1 MYVGVDVGGTFT
13 DIAINLGD
21 GSDLILYKLSSTPE
35 APEVAIVE
43 GIKTIMKNH
52 NLDAK
57 DIKRF
62 AHGTTVGTNALI
74 ERRCGKVALVT
85 SEGFRD
91 LLEIGRQTRPTVYDM
106 HLDHPKPL
114 VDRESRFEVPQRRL
128 ADGSIHVKL
137 DEGALKKVA
146 LQITGQ
152 NVDCVVVCFLHSY
165 AFPEDENRAAS
176 LLEKLLPDN
185 VKILTSSSVF
195 PEFREYERF
204 STAVLNAALITI
216 VGAYLDRLTD
226 LIADLGISSE
236 IKISQSSGG
245 LMSVR
250 MAKEFPVRASL
261 SGPAAGVQG
270 ALRRA
275 TVAGYENIITLD
287 VGGTSADVA
296 LLQDGKPIEV
306 NGRDLAG
313 FPIRIPSLDVN
324 SVGAGGGSIAW
335 IDRDGLLKVGPKSA
349 GATPGPACYDLGGA
363 DPTVTDANVMLG
375 RLNGES
381 LLAGRMKIRK
391 ELSLKSIHQLSS
403 DLNVGADE
411 AALGIV
417 KVSCA
422 TMVKAIRSISVERGY
437 NPGDFL
443 LFVYGG
449 AGALHANEVARDL
462 GMKKIII
469 PPSPGIL
476 CAEGAMNAPLST
488 EYVSTIL
495 TRLDEIGIKKIR
507 GSANT
512 LNKKVNLWYEKESVP
527 TSERKSWCTVGAR
540 YYGQNYE
547 LSLPIDLSKTDDML
561 VTNITS
567 EFHKAHEANYG
578 FASISEPIQVVN
590 VAIKAIGDLD
600 VPTLPKAIISDEVK
614 PKYFRSTLFELGSR
628 HNTPVYKRSDLVAE
642 QSIKGP
648 AIVEQM
654 DTTILIFP
662 NDVGIVDAWGNLII
676 SLSE

>member
-1 MYVGVDVGGTFT
+1 
-13 DIAINLGD
+13 
-21 GSDLILYKLSSTPE
+21 
-35 APEVAIVE
+35 
-43 GIKTIMKNH
+43 
-52 NLDAK
+52 
-57 DIKRF
+57 
-62 AHGTTVGTNALI
+62 
-74 ERRCGKVALVT
+74 
-85 SEGFRD
+85 
-91 LLEIGRQTRPTVYDM
+91 
-106 HLDHPKPL
+106 
-114 VDRESRFEVPQRRL
+114 
-128 ADGSIHVKL
+128 
-137 DEGALKKVA
+137 
-146 LQITGQ
+146 
-152 NVDCVVVCFLHSY
+152 
-165 AFPEDENRAAS
+165 
-176 LLEKLLPDN
+176 
-185 VKILTSSSVF
+185 
-195 PEFREYERF
+195 
-204 STAVLNAALITI
+204 
-216 VGAYLDRLTD
+216 
-226 LIADLGISSE
+226 
-236 IKISQSSGG
+236 
-245 LMSVR
+245 

-507 GSANT
+507 GSVNT
-512 LNKKVNLWYEKESVP
+512 LNEKVNLWYEKESVP

-578 FASISEPIQVVN
+578 FASTSEPIQVVN

>member
-1 MYVGVDVGGTFT
+1 
-13 DIAINLGD
+13 
-21 GSDLILYKLSSTPE
+21 
-35 APEVAIVE
+35 
-43 GIKTIMKNH
+43 
-52 NLDAK
+52 
-57 DIKRF
+57 
-62 AHGTTVGTNALI
+62 
-74 ERRCGKVALVT
+74 
-85 SEGFRD
+85 
-91 LLEIGRQTRPTVYDM
+91 M

-275 TVAGYENIITLD
+275 AVAGYENIITLD

-507 GSANT
+507 GSVNT
-512 LNKKVNLWYEKESVP
+512 LNEKVNLWYEKESVP

-662 NDVGIVDAWGNLII
+662 NDVGLVDAWGNLII

>member
-57 DIKRF
+57 DITRF

-137 DEGALKKVA
+137 DEGALEKVA
-146 LQITGQ
+146 LQITSQ

-381 LLAGRMKIRK
+381 LLAGRMKIKK

-403 DLNVGADE
+403 DLNVDADE

-507 GSANT
+507 GSVNT
-512 LNKKVNLWYEKESVP
+512 LNEKVNLWYEKESVP

-547 LSLPIDLSKTDDML
+547 LSLPIDLSKSDDML

-614 PKYFRSTLFELGSR
+614 PKYFRSALFELGSR

-662 NDVGIVDAWGNLII
+662 NDVGHVDAWGNLII